1 MKEIKLTNSAEKDLK
16 KLNES
21 LAKNILVRL
30 KEYSIDPK
38 KGDVQLLERKKWIIS
53 NPCL

>member
-30 KEYSIDPK
+30 RNNQLTLK
-38 KGDVQLLERKKWIIS
+38 KVMLR
-53 NPCL
+53 N

>member
-38 KGDVQLLERKKWIIS
+38 KVMLR
-53 NPCL
+53 N